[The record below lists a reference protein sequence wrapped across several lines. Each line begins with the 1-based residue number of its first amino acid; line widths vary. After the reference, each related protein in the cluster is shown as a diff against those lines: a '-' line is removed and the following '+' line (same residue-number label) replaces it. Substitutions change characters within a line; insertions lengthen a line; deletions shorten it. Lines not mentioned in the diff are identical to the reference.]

1 MMILFVSYG
10 AIVGLFA
17 FIYLGVS
24 VLGEETK
31 VNPDGSTS
39 KLAFCDMDIHD
50 HMEALYFS
58 LSDNNII
65 SHTYLACE

>member
-1 MMILFVSYG
+1 MILFVSYG
-10 AIVGLFA
+10 AIVVLFA
-17 FIYLGVS
+17 FVYLGVS

-31 VNPDGSTS
+31 VNPDGTTS

-58 LSDNNII
+58 LSVRIVRG
-65 SHTYLACE
+65 